1 MLMLYG
7 EARKYFAGLG
17 IPVSEKRYN
26 QGMVKPK
33 VGDVFEIPTANGF
46 AYAQYTHEHALMGAL
61 IRVFD
66 KLYPAKPENLE
77 RIVEGPVR
85 FSTFFPLKAAIQQGI
100 YKIVANYDV
109 SESNRSFPIFRTGIV
124 DPKTK
129 KVLVWWLWDGE
140 KEWKIGDLTLEQRKL
155 PIRGVW
161 NVAML
166 EQRIEEDWR
175 PETDY
180 R

>member
-1 MLMLYG
+1 MLYS
-7 EARKYFAGLG
+7 EVRKYFAGLG
-17 IPVSEKRYN
+17 TQVSEDAIIR
-26 QGMVKPK
+26 GMVKPK
-33 VGDVFEIPTANGF
+33 IGDIFEIPTAKGF
-46 AYAQYTHEHALMGAL
+46 AYAQYTHENALMGAL

-66 KLYPAKPENLE
+66 QLYPAKPENLE
-77 RIVEGPVR
+77 PIVEGPVR
-85 FSTFFPLKAAIQQGI
+85 FSTFFPLKAAIQQDI

-109 SESNRSFPIFRTGIV
+109 SESNRAFPIFRTGIV

-140 KEWKIGDLTLEQRKL
+140 KEWKIGELTPEQRKL

-166 EQRIEEDWR
+166 VQRIEEDWR
-175 PETDY
+175 PETDLT
-180 R
+180 

>member
-1 MLMLYG
+1 MPMLYS
-7 EARKYFAGLG
+7 EVRKYFAGLATQ
-17 IPVSEKRYN
+17 VSEDAIIT
-26 QGMVKPK
+26 GMVKPK
-33 VGDVFEIPTANGF
+33 IGDVFEIPTAKGF
-46 AYAQYTHEHALMGAL
+46 SYAQYTHENALMGAL

-66 KLYPAKPENLE
+66 QLYPAKAENLE

-85 FSTFFPLKAAIQQGI
+85 FSTFFPLKAAIQQDI

-109 SESNRSFPIFRTGIV
+109 SKSNRAFPIFRTGMV

-140 KEWKIGDLTLEQRKL
+140 KEWKIGELTPEQRKL

-166 EQRIEEDWR
+166 EQRIEEGWR
-175 PETDY
+175 PETDLT
-180 R
+180 

>member
-1 MLMLYG
+1 
-7 EARKYFAGLG
+7 
-17 IPVSEKRYN
+17 
-26 QGMVKPK
+26 
-33 VGDVFEIPTANGF
+33 
-46 AYAQYTHEHALMGAL
+46 MGAL

-66 KLYPAKPENLE
+66 QLYPAKPENLE
-77 RIVEGPVR
+77 PIVEGPVR
-85 FSTFFPLKAAIQQGI
+85 FSTFFPLKAAIHQDI

-109 SESNRSFPIFRTGIV
+109 SESNRAFPIFRTGIV

-140 KEWKIGDLTLEQRKL
+140 KEWKIGELTPEQRKL

-166 EQRIEEDWR
+166 VQRIEEDWR